1 MNPFLIYRIDCS
13 IVFHVCAGALPPDL
27 SLIVLAREGEEV
39 SQGYRMGE
47 KNVNQSSMNTL
58 LPLFAFEMHSSYAT
72 THLPQDYLF
81 SLLTGYWDPPAGV
94 ELREGM
100 EYNPYFPGQAI
111 AMPQQLFPDSVEYE
125 DGTN

>member
-1 MNPFLIYRIDCS
+1 
-13 IVFHVCAGALPPDL
+13 
-27 SLIVLAREGEEV
+27 
-39 SQGYRMGE
+39 MGE
-47 KNVNQSSMNTL
+47 KNVNQLSMNTL
-58 LPLFAFEMHSSYAT
+58 LPLFAFEMHSSHAT